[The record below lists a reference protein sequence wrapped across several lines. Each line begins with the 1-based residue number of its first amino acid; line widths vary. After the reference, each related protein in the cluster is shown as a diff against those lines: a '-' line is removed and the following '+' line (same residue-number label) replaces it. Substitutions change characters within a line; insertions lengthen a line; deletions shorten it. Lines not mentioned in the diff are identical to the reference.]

1 MPTNF
6 KASGDKLLILF
17 PLKAIKKRI
26 ISSLSLHYFFTHHL
40 YNKSQKAIVRENYG
54 FIFKF
59 PCTPKETRTSIYAVN
74 CRIGLYDTP
83 KNSA

>member
-40 YNKSQKAIVRENYG
+40 YNNPLKAKVKENYG
-54 FIFKF
+54 FVFKF
-59 PCTPKETRTSIYAVN
+59 PCTPKKTRTSIYAIN
-74 CRIGLYDTP
+74 CRIGLYDTA